1 MNTLFNN
8 DDEIKIR
15 ICDRNIHKAM
25 QITVGFYQR
34 NKKLFVTI
42 QPTSAYKLEFIDHLW
57 LPFLDQP
64 QYDIVVFSIINCHIY
79 NIIVAKCKHGIGPN
93 DIISFNEEL

>member
-42 QPTSAYKLEFIDHLW
+42 QPECMATIYLSNSVRHCSFA
-57 LPFLDQP
+57 
-64 QYDIVVFSIINCHIY
+64 IINFQIY
-79 NIIVAKCKHGIGPN
+79 KIIVTKWKHVTSLN
-93 DIISFNEEL
+93 YIISFNEEL